1 MASKTEYEMLWKLG
15 AQLGQDFNGTFSSAQ
30 KILTETQNEIQ
41 KLNKIQSDI
50 SAYSKQQQSIE
61 KQKVNL
67 NCMSNSYR
75 TFNTKWL
82 LLLSTTQLLQTKK
95 LN

>member
-61 KQKVNL
+61 K
-67 NCMSNSYR
+67 
-75 TFNTKWL
+75 TK
-82 LLLSTTQLLQTKK
+82 SK
-95 LN
+95 